1 MAAQVSA
8 ARVLYRHAATRCDA
22 GERFTRDAAVAKL
35 VATDACVAV
44 AHAAVE
50 LCAPASAFEDHPASV
65 RLRDAKAC
73 QIYEGTNQVQRIV
86 IARELLRG

>member
-1 MAAQVSA
+1 MS
-8 ARVLYRHAATRCDA
+8 
-22 GERFTRDAAVAKL
+22 
-35 VATDACVAV
+35 TDACVAV

-50 LCAPASAFEDHPASV
+50 LCAPHSRDDAHLAAV

-73 QIYEGTNQVQRIV
+73 QIYEGTNQIQRLV